1 MDSLTK
7 MMSVLDLIT
16 EESPSVSAEGV
27 SAALGCST
35 STSYRYLKTLCEAGI
50 LASQPGGIFV
60 LGARI
65 IEFDRQLRLSD
76 PLMLNAAEP
85 MAEFSAA
92 LHVNMLLFSYHG
104 STVIC
109 IDKAWADDSPASN
122 YGRGRPMS
130 LLRGAAGKVILA
142 HLASHKLR
150 TLMLTRAQ
158 EITDAGLGKDWQ
170 EFRGIL
176 KKIRQAGFVV
186 SRGEIDPGTIG
197 IAAPIFDADGKVTGS
212 LAITVRESK
221 PHELTVD
228 ELGQRLVQ
236 LTKTITGAISASQRG
251 DKQDQRAS

>member
-7 MMSVLDLIT
+7 MMSVLDLVT
-16 EESPSVSAEGV
+16 EESPAVSAEAV

-50 LASQPGGIFV
+50 LASQPGGTFV

-76 PLMLNAAEP
+76 PLMLHAAGP
-85 MAEFSAA
+85 MTEFSAA

-104 STVIC
+104 QTVIC
-109 IDKAWADDSPASN
+109 IDRAWSDDSPASN

-142 HLASHKLR
+142 HLPPHKLR
-150 TLMLTRAQ
+150 TLMLTSGP
-158 EITDAGLGKDWQ
+158 EINDAGLGKDWQ
-170 EFRGIL
+170 EFRDTL
-176 KKIRQAGFVV
+176 KKIRHAGFLV

-212 LAITVRESK
+212 LAITVRETK
-221 PHELTVD
+221 PHELPIE
-228 ELGQRLVQ
+228 ELGRRLVE
-236 LTKTITGAISASQRG
+236 LTKTITEAISASQRG
-251 DKQDQRAS
+251 ERQDQQAS

>member
-16 EESPSVSAEGV
+16 EASPSVSAESV
-27 SAALGCST
+27 SAALECST

-50 LASQPGGIFV
+50 LASQPGGSFV

-85 MAEFSAA
+85 MREFSAA

-104 STVIC
+104 ESVIC

-142 HLASHKLR
+142 HLAPHKLR
-150 TLMLTRAQ
+150 NLMLTRAH
-158 EITDAGLGKDWQ
+158 EIDEAGLGKDWQ
-170 EFRGIL
+170 EFRDTL
-176 KKIRQAGFVV
+176 KKIRQTGFVV

-197 IAAPIFDADGKVTGS
+197 IAAPIFDADDKVTGS
-212 LAITVRESK
+212 LAVTVRESK
-221 PHELTVD
+221 PHEMSVE
-228 ELGQRLVQ
+228 ELGQRLIH
-236 LTKTITGAISASQRG
+236 LTITITAAISASQRG
-251 DKQDQRAS
+251 EQHDQQAS